1 MGGVCVL
8 RQALRRRPLILVF
21 MSSAIYSGF
30 FTFLSFTNHFSFRTN
45 ACDLGIFSQALY
57 SSLNFGLLFCDTI
70 ELGSHFQFHFD
81 PFLFLLLPFYSF
93 AQTPLLLLV
102 IQSIS
107 LGFAAIP
114 AFLLSRDVLKS
125 DVLAFLFS
133 LCYLLNPSIHGVN
146 LYDFHPD
153 CFFPLLLLSSLLF
166 IERGRLL
173 KSAFCMVLAL
183 MCKEIA
189 AFAVAAIGVYVA
201 WAYRKEIP
209 WRLLV
214 KINFKNAFSNRYL
227 LFAAFTVVLGLGW
240 FTFSSHLFPSLI
252 SSDRHAFS
260 WSYLGVGMSEVVK
273 SFLTNPVGSLQAAFT
288 PTPVKLFLLK
298 LLYGKYLTDQML
310 LVLVLIEPH
319 MKLVYLFQLFFPFAF
334 LPLMSPAALLPA
346 IPLMLL
352 NAASITPTHY
362 VAIGYQYPSLLVPF
376 MFSASVYGAKN
387 IMSLTRTAASKVNFP
402 PHLVDIAYA
411 KGRVFFCLTL
421 IMLGCSF
428 SSFYALSPV
437 WLVEGATP
445 HDHVLHA
452 VVSSIPPYFSVS
464 TQNDL
469 FPHFTPNLNLY
480 LGHYTFIPAESYDI
494 IVVDTHSPWYYLSGS
509 SGLRLLYDLLAP
521 SELVAE
527 LLASGNY
534 TVLFEF
540 DGILV
545 LVRTNFT

>member
-1 MGGVCVL
+1 M
-8 RQALRRRPLILVF
+8 
-21 MSSAIYSGF
+21 
-30 FTFLSFTNHFSFRTN
+30 
-45 ACDLGIFSQALY
+45 LY
-57 SSLNFGLLFCDTI
+57 DTI

-93 AQTPLLLLV
+93 AQTPLLLLAV
-102 IQSIS
+102 QSIS

-125 DVLAFLFS
+125 DALAFLLS

-153 CFFPLLLLSSLLF
+153 CFFPLLFLSSLLF

-189 AFAVAAIGVYVA
+189 AFSVAAIGVYVA

-214 KINFKNAFSNRYL
+214 KINFKKAFSNRYL
-227 LFAAFTVVLGLGW
+227 LFAASTVALGVGW
-240 FTFSSHLFPSLI
+240 LIFSSHLFPSLI
-252 SSDRHAFS
+252 SGDRHAFS
-260 WSYLGVGMSEVVK
+260 WSYLGVGMGEVVK

-288 PTPVKLFLLK
+288 PIPAKLFLLK

-319 MKLVYLFQLFFPFAF
+319 MKLFYLFQLFSPFAF

-346 IPLMLL
+346 IPLILL
-352 NAASITPTHY
+352 NATSITPTHY
-362 VAIGYQYPSLLVPF
+362 VAIGYQYPALLVPF
-376 MFSASVYGAKN
+376 MFSSSVYGVKN
-387 IMSLTRTAASKVNFP
+387 TASLTRMVASKVNFS
-402 PHLVDIAYA
+402 PHLVDVAYV
-411 KGRVFFCLTL
+411 KGRVFFCLAL
-421 IMLGCSF
+421 IMLNCGF
-428 SSFYALSPV
+428 AGFYAWSPV

-445 HDHVLHA
+445 RDHVLHA
-452 VVSSIPPYFSVS
+452 VASSIPPYFSVS

-469 FPHFTPNLNLY
+469 FPHFTPNLNLH
-480 LGHYTFIPAESYDI
+480 LGHYTFMPIESYDL

-509 SGLRLLYDLLAP
+509 SGLRLFYDLLAP
-521 SELVAE
+521 SELVAK

-534 TVLFEF
+534 KILFQF

-545 LVRTNFT
+545 IGRTNFTWFFFN